1 MTESQSRTL
10 LELNQ
15 IHQEIHDLFENHQV
29 AILKGDY
36 TQARAMLKTLGKALF
51 NHMKEEDEILLPL
64 YQQRAAQIHGGETE
78 VFSSEHQKI
87 TEWFNRLVLRASR
100 LSRSDS
106 NWKEIIALF
115 DDEAQFKKYLEQHS
129 VRENRI
135 LYPEVDRLVEEKEKA
150 QLCRLLTFS
159 IKDTPNLSSETES

>member
-1 MTESQSRTL
+1 MAENHPHTL

-15 IHQEIHDLFENHQV
+15 IHLEMHDLFENHQV

-64 YQQRAAQIHGGETE
+64 YQQRAAQVHGGETE
-78 VFSSEHQKI
+78 AFSSDHQKI

-115 DDEAQFKKYLEQHS
+115 DDEAQFKKYMEQHS

-135 LYPEVDRLVEEKEKA
+135 LYPELDRVVEEKEKN
-150 QLCRLLTFS
+150 QLCRLLTYA
-159 IKDTPNLSSETES
+159 IQDTPNLASDEEN